1 MSYTYLQGQGAE
13 SSAECFSD
21 IPVCV
26 PLRLNPIAG
35 KSCSN
40 ANAIASFQSFQSGM
54 TSPPLTQDP
63 GPEQLMLFAEDSPVR
78 TSALGK

>member
-21 IPVCV
+21 IPQFA
-26 PLRLNPIAG
+26 LS
-35 KSCSN
+35 KSRNTRERSYSKDSETESCPGS
-40 ANAIASFQSFQSGM
+40 QSGM